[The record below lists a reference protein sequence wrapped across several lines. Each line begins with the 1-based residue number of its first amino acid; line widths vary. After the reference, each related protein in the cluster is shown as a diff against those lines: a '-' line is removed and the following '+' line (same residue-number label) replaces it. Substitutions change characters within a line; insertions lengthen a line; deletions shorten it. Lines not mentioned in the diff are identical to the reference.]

1 MEVEM
6 LNDVLMLL
14 MSPGVWIFA
23 LVCTILIM
31 NCVIKRKEREIDDL
45 WRELKE
51 WHQYEAE

>member
-1 MEVEM
+1 M